1 MQVIL
6 NLHNMSFILF
16 NKLLVIYLFH
26 KFLVLRLKEK
36 LMKFFL
42 SNKKT
47 MAICLLSVFF
57 LFGCSSGTKPIQKNN
72 DSSFKFKQY
81 HEIPYLKNDEVFDDK
96 KNNESHSGRYA
107 DKTTDGQIDWSNI
120 KDEYYGLT
128 PVVND
133 MLKKITLD
141 GKNVTLP
148 MSFAQL
154 GGEFRDFKNG
164 DYKDLTDDI
173 APITFKDS
181 NNNTLYISKLDP
193 YPKLPKWNVFM
204 SLLDNENNFLIGLE
218 LNMQNNDIQ
227 GLNNSMLLSTK
238 ELKVDG
244 IGVGNTFNEM
254 YEKFGKPNIISS
266 SKNGEITTV
275 IYSDM
280 DNKKNNYVIAFKH
293 RTKIDNPK
301 TKQQQDTKANV
312 ITDVSISILRDFL
325 EKK

>member
-1 MQVIL
+1 
-6 NLHNMSFILF
+6 
-16 NKLLVIYLFH
+16 
-26 KFLVLRLKEK
+26 
-36 LMKFFL
+36 MKTFL

-47 MAICLLSVFF
+47 IVVCLLSFF
-57 LFGCSSGTKPIQKNN
+57 LLSGCSNSNKPIQKNN
-72 DSSFKFKQY
+72 DSSFQFKQY
-81 HEIPYLKNDEVFDDK
+81 HDIPYLKYDEVFENKDNK
-96 KNNESHSGRYA
+96 QSATGKYA
-107 DKTTDGQIDWSNI
+107 DETPDCIVNW
-120 KDEYYGLT
+120 KDAKSEYYRLT
-128 PVVND
+128 PIVND
-133 MLKKITLD
+133 MFKKITLD
-141 GKNVTLP
+141 GKKITFP

-154 GGEFRDFKNG
+154 GEEFRDFKNG
-164 DYKDLTDDI
+164 DYKSLTDNDS
-173 APITFKDS
+173 PITFKDS
-181 NNNTLYISKLDP
+181 NNNTLYIGKLDP

-266 SKNGEITTV
+266 SENGEITTV
-275 IYSDM
+275 VYSDM
-280 DNKKNNYVIAFKH
+280 DDKKNNYVIAFKH